1 MDNRSSADS
10 KKEFYRLLEISTPI
24 AIFTTAY
31 ARMHMASLKIEYQDH
46 LYYSN
51 TDSLVL
57 DCPLPDNIVGDQLG
71 QFKLERKVSE
81 GVFLAPKVYGL
92 SYLDDKGESKVIIKN
107 KGYALWQKHD
117 LTLDHLKDLLNKDS
131 SLKLR
136 QDK

>member
-31 ARMHMASLKIEYQDH
+31 ARMHMAKFKMDYANN
-46 LYYSN
+46 LYYSD

-57 DCPLPDNIVGDQLG
+57 DCPLPDHLVGSDLG
-71 QFKLERKVSE
+71 QFKLEREVSE

-92 SYLDDKGESKVIIKN
+92 SEYNVKVTVKN
-107 KGYALWQKHD
+107 KGYIKD
-117 LTLDHLKDLLNKDS
+117 DITLDHLKDLLIKDS